1 MGVLIP
7 YFHPSTLVCPSYPL
21 CHFVLHSLETYIKKG
36 IYHQMIELQLVDV
49 EQNMIV
55 NLPLPSLLLECPLSD
70 EFALGFELV
79 EIVDSA
85 GEDALESWAKLS
97 RNVAVSPSVKLFR
110 RFR

>member
-1 MGVLIP
+1 MGI
-7 YFHPSTLVCPSYPL
+7 
-21 CHFVLHSLETYIKKG
+21 
-36 IYHQMIELQLVDV
+36 
-49 EQNMIV
+49 EQNWIGSI
-55 NLPLPSLLLECPLSD
+55 PLPSLLLECPLSD

-110 RFR
+110 RLKCVRNQNDIITQSSKSPVNVNRFIVVG

>member
-1 MGVLIP
+1 MGVLIL

-21 CHFVLHSLETYIKKG
+21 CHFVLHSLETYVKG
-36 IYHQMIELQLVDV
+36 IYQINELQLADG